1 MRSSETS
8 VLSLVGVCLAVCAA
22 PSASAAAPDVHQ
34 VDVVDIIHSVSA
46 GQVIATISAA
56 EEAGAGLVL
65 IRLDTPGGLDTAM
78 REIIE
83 AILNSEVPVAVFVGP
98 SGSRA
103 ASAGY
108 LITLAADITGMA
120 PGTNMGA
127 ATPISG
133 TGGEMPETLSRKVES
148 DAAAYLRSIVER
160 RGRDVALA
168 EQGVTEA
175 RSWTASEALEAG
187 LIDLMADDTEA
198 FLAAIHGRT
207 VTRIDGSEVML
218 DTADAIVVLTEMSF
232 RDRALSVIANP
243 NLAVLLGMIGL
254 LGLYLEFSNPGLLIP
269 GILGGIA
276 LLLAAFGLNFLPV
289 SLLGVLLLLA
299 GIGLLTAEALTPSF
313 GIMGLSG
320 AVALTIGLLFFFE
333 EQSLPTPALNL
344 TWGLVIPS
352 VLVFVALVFFLGQ
365 LVVRAQQR
373 PAVSGREGMIGLVA
387 TARTDISP
395 GGAGTVFV
403 HGEFWDA
410 TSAGAINEGER
421 VRVLALEGL
430 TLRVGSAAAPGPD
443 GARDANPSAVS
454 ETRS

>member
-1 MRSSETS
+1 METPRRPIGPGVGLLAAC
-8 VLSLVGVCLAVCAA
+8 VL
-22 PSASAAAPDVHQ
+22 ASPAAAAEVYQ

-46 GQVIATISAA
+46 DRVVSTIAAA
-56 EEAGAGLVL
+56 EEAGADLVL
-65 IRLDTPGGLDTAM
+65 VRLDTPGGLDTSM
-78 REIIE
+78 RDIIE
-83 AILNSEVPVAVFVGP
+83 AILNSAVPVAVFVGP

-108 LITLAADITGMA
+108 LITLAADVSGMA

-127 ATPISG
+127 ATPVAG

-148 DAAAYLRSIVER
+148 DAAAYLRSIAER

-187 LIDLMADDTEA
+187 LIDLIADDDGE
-198 FLAAIHGRT
+198 FLDALDGR
-207 VTRIDGSEVML
+207 VVRRIDGAEATL
-218 DTADAIVVLTEMSF
+218 ATAGATVVKTEMSF

-269 GILGGIA
+269 GILGVIA
-276 LLLAAFGLNFLPV
+276 LLLAGFGLNLLPV
-289 SLLGVLLLLA
+289 SLLGVLLLLL

-313 GIMGLSG
+313 GIMGVSG
-320 AVALTIGLLFFFE
+320 AAALVIGLLVFFE
-333 EQSLPTPALNL
+333 EQSLPTPALDL

-352 VLVFVALVFFLGQ
+352 VLVFAALVFFLGQ
-365 LVVRAQQR
+365 LVIRAQR
-373 PAVSGREGMIGLVA
+373 TPAVTGREGMVGLTA
-387 TARTDISP
+387 TAHTDIHPS
-395 GGAGTVFV
+395 GAGKVFV

-410 TSAGAINEGER
+410 TTSGPVARGDR
-421 VRVLALEGL
+421 VRVLAVEGL
-430 TLRVGSAAAPGPD
+430 MLRVRPNAGQAAEPSPVAPE
-443 GARDANPSAVS
+443 S
-454 ETRS
+454 RS